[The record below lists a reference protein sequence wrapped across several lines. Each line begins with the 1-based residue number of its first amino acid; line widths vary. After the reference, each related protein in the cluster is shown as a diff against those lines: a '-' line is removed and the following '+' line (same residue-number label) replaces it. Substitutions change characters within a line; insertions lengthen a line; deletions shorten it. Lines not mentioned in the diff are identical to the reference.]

1 MIYWSGETSWRVD
14 DQPLWGPGSLQFC
27 DTSRQE
33 LKLGRD
39 NASMKMVWMK
49 KLPRSSAFEQLQ
61 NAQHKNF
68 CGRSVSATEDCLAAC
83 RPCCT
88 WDRWHGSLYSVPL
101 PVIDDRNKRK
111 LIIPVRKDTFYQL
124 QVTQVPLQ

>member
-1 MIYWSGETSWRVD
+1 MIYWSGEASWRVD

-49 KLPRSSAFEQLQ
+49 KLPRLLPLSSCKMHSTKIF
-61 NAQHKNF
+61 
-68 CGRSVSATEDCLAAC
+68 AA
-83 RPCCT
+83 
-88 WDRWHGSLYSVPL
+88 DRWALLKTAWQLVD
-101 PVIDDRNKRK
+101 PVA
-111 LIIPVRKDTFYQL
+111 LETGDTVLSIRYHYL
-124 QVTQVPLQ
+124 LLMIGIKEN